1 MRLEKQSPIN
11 RIESDA
17 SILLDANFIIFDAA
31 LWQNAHQ
38 ILKELEVEF
47 YLIGVNVFNRTELTP
62 TLIDLNSLDNNKK
75 IELWE
80 KLGSYGDTNAFSH
93 FDQMSMFQTYIKSKM
108 SVFDMKTFLSELMV
122 LKYKGDKYIFRFYD
136 PRVAIHFSSI
146 FSFVD
151 KELFNQWFDC
161 CEKWIISINHMHYEI
176 KKNQWNSPVVNF
188 EEIDMINE
196 ILRQNMTAKYD
207 DEGEEIQV
215 AHQDF
220 EQLIVNTYFQ
230 VCGDKNDNE

>member
-1 MRLEKQSPIN
+1 MQLEKQSPIN

-31 LWQNAHQ
+31 LWKNVHQ

-47 YLIGVNVFNRTELTP
+47 YLIGVNVFNRIELTP
-62 TLIDLNSLDNNKK
+62 TLIDLNPLDDNKK

-80 KLGSYGDTNAFSH
+80 KLGSYSDTNAFSH

-108 SVFDMKTFLSELMV
+108 RVFDMKTFLSELMV

-146 FSFVD
+146 FPLVKKKFLANGSIVVRHG
-151 KELFNQWFDC
+151 LF
-161 CEKWIISINHMHYEI
+161 
-176 KKNQWNSPVVNF
+176 
-188 EEIDMINE
+188 
-196 ILRQNMTAKYD
+196 
-207 DEGEEIQV
+207 
-215 AHQDF
+215 
-220 EQLIVNTYFQ
+220 QLIICIMKLRKINGIVLLSILKKST
-230 VCGDKNDNE
+230 